1 MAESVLK
8 RLRGR
13 GLLGL
18 VGYLLLQA
26 LLDRPVSYRDFLSWA
41 DRLMSLNYPVELG
54 QRAGRLVTQ
63 QRDQYQAEYEAI
75 RSIAAKLGTSTVE
88 TLRKWVGQ
96 AEIGG
101 DERPGTLAPE
111 SAELRRLRAENK
123 ELRRANDILKAAS
136 AFFAAELDRPTPRS

>member
-18 VGYLLLQA
+18 VAYLLLQA
-26 LLDRPVSYRDFLSWA
+26 LLDRPVSYRDFVSWT
-41 DRLMSLNYPVELG
+41 DRLISMQYPAELG
-54 QRAGRLVTQ
+54 QRAARLVMQ
-63 QRDQYQAEYEAI
+63 QRDQYQAEYEAV
-75 RSIAAKLGTSTVE
+75 RSIAAKLGTTTVE

-96 AEIGG
+96 AEIGE

-111 SAELRRLRAENK
+111 SAELRRLRAENE
-123 ELRRANDILKAAS
+123 ELRRVNEILKAAS